1 MSMADK
7 MMEFMMGEMSKEDKE
22 EMMDKFFAD
31 MTADDKRKMMAQ
43 MMEQMMPK
51 MMDAMSV
58 MMGMMSRMKGSGEK
72 MEMPMMHQMMMEM
85 MPKCLTMMLPDLP
98 KEERIDFVAKMVAT
112 LVEQGSVG
120 MSGEEEKSFRAK
132 LAERIGS

>member
-22 EMMDKFFAD
+22 KMMDKFFAD
-31 MTADDKRKMMAQ
+31 MTAEDRRKMMAQ
-43 MMEQMMPK
+43 MAPK
-51 MMDAMSV
+51 MMEAMST

-72 MEMPMMHQMMMEM
+72 MEMPMMRQMMMEM
-85 MPKCLTMMLPDLP
+85 MPKCLMMVLPDLP

-112 LVEQGSVG
+112 FVEQGSVG
-120 MSGEEEKSFRAK
+120 MSGEEKKDFRAK
-132 LAERIGS
+132 LAERMGS